1 MSICQFLFGQDRV
14 DWKLILQCCLPRL
27 GRASI
32 VGLQQPI
39 FTPTK
44 KSRPIFTASPWPYNS
59 VSADLNHIIVYILS
73 KSPILIFRI
82 LLYSVCK
89 WVKKRCD
96 LVAVI
101 LQTSTHAM
109 FLRQANVPANS
120 SEESVSRDSCPVTWP
135 WLFHSRQLVDRL
147 VAPGHKPSVWAR
159 MLLPALGE
167 NQSHHGDGQSVM
179 VGGFDESEQHGV
191 CRSL

>member
-1 MSICQFLFGQDRV
+1 MAFNSHQFSISHVCIC
-14 DWKLILQCCLPRL
+14 WKLILKCCLPRL

-44 KSRPIFTASPWPYNS
+44 KSRPIFKAPPRPYKS
-59 VSADLNHIIVYILS
+59 VFADFNHISVYSPS
-73 KSPILIFRI
+73 KSPVFLFII
-82 LLYSVCK
+82 LLYGVCK

-101 LQTSTHAM
+101 LQTSTHAI

-120 SEESVSRDSCPVTWP
+120 SEEPVSRDSCPVTWP
-135 WLFHSRQLVDRL
+135 WLFHSRKLVDSL

-159 MLLPALGE
+159 MPLPALGE
-167 NQSHHGDGQSVM
+167 KFILAN
-179 VGGFDESEQHGV
+179 
-191 CRSL
+191 SLVAET